1 MSFTRTLSNQAGLH
15 HNYVIEAVILHVT
28 HMGRRGLNRQGLG
41 RFHREPKM
49 YPYAASEFLYKLN
62 MLESTFSRF
71 SIRTHTPFSNTGMAN
86 TKPLISCGTTRA
98 SKNEQEEV
106 ALVVAQQP
114 AVFLCSLC
122 KDWLYYTEVD
132 YKAL

>member
-71 SIRTHTPFSNTGMAN
+71 SIRTHTFLQYRYGQHKATHLLWNYKSQQERTRRSRPCSCTTAGGF
-86 TKPLISCGTTRA
+86 PLFTL
-98 SKNEQEEV
+98 QE
-106 ALVVAQQP
+106 LVV
-114 AVFLCSLC
+114 LHRG
-122 KDWLYYTEVD
+122 
-132 YKAL
+132 